1 MSAFSNVT
9 PEAFDRMLWIP
20 DGDHIYL
27 IRCEEDYWHD
37 KQINGWPWQMTKSSC
52 KGLDSIEKLEL
63 AEDPSYA
70 LMMIV
75 QYTQQNTFKVE
86 LTSQKKNLVLTHAP
100 TTKYLYNIG
109 SAIHKKLLNLTQKTM
124 Y

>member
-9 PEAFDRMLWIP
+9 PEAVYRMPWIP

-37 KQINGWPWQMTKSSC
+37 KQKWTALANDKVPMKVWMALKSL
-52 KGLDSIEKLEL
+52 KL

-70 LMMIV
+70 LMIIA
-75 QYTQQNTFKVE
+75 QYTQQNTFE
-86 LTSQKKNLVLTHAP
+86 IQLTSQKKNLVLTHAP
-100 TTKYLYNIG
+100 TAKYLYNVG
-109 SAIHKKLLNLTQKTM
+109 SGMHEKLTGKTM